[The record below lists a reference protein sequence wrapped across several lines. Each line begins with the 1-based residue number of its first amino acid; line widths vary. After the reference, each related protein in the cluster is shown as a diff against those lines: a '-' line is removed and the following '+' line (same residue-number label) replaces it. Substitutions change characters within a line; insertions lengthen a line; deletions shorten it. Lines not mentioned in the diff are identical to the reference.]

1 MARPRTI
8 DDDDLLRAARGVF
21 LAHGHTATT
30 RQVAEAAGISE
41 AVLYQRFGNKDE
53 LFFAAMRPPP
63 PDVAAIL
70 GPEAEPG
77 DARGYVRR
85 VVVRAGRHFA
95 DAIPLGLRL
104 MTHPLFEPSRLGPT
118 PPGGGMSLRDG
129 LIARLDAFAARGELA
144 GDTAVA
150 ARVLLS
156 LAHDWALAGAMSG
169 GPPTVQPANQP
180 ANRERE
186 LRAMVDAVWD
196 GLRPG

>member
-8 DDDDLLRAARGVF
+8 TDDDLLRVARDVF

-63 PDVAAIL
+63 PDVNAIL
-70 GPEAEPG
+70 GPEAAAD

-104 MTHPLFEPSRLGPT
+104 MTHPLFDPSRLGPT
-118 PPGGGMSLRDG
+118 PPGGGPSLRDA
-129 LIARLDAFAARGELA
+129 LAARLNAFVEKGELA
-144 GDTAVA
+144 AVNTTVA
-150 ARVLLS
+150 ARLLLT

-169 GPPTVQPANQP
+169 GRP
-180 ANRERE
+180 NREQE
-186 LRAMVDAVWD
+186 LRQMVDAVWD